1 MQERTKSFYV
11 VFAITAALIV
21 PAAIALRTV
30 VHPAILQATSDNP
43 TPLGYTWSLLLFIV
57 PIAALGWWFACRPDL
72 RFPRKAFWRTIGVLT
87 PFGFLL
93 DLLFG
98 NAFFIFP
105 NEAATLGCNI
115 PALGGAIP
123 IEEFVFYLTGFM
135 LVLLSYIWCDEY
147 WMAAYN
153 VPDYAAAAKGI
164 ARIVRFHFASVIL
177 GAALIAAAIV
187 YRKFVSGAADGF
199 PWYCIY
205 LVCASLIPSAGFFYT
220 ARSFINWRAFS
231 FTFFLLLLISLLWE
245 VTLALPY
252 GWWEY
257 KPRALMGLHI
267 GAWSGLPIEAV
278 CVWLAVSFTTVITYE
293 VIKIWKAL
301 GTRALEAFFGIGK

>member
-1 MQERTKSFYV
+1 MQERAKSFYV

-30 VHPAILQATSDNP
+30 VHPVILQATSDNP
-43 TPLGYTWSLLLFIV
+43 TPLGYTWSLALFII
-57 PIAALGWWFACRPDL
+57 PIGILAWWFGCRPDL
-72 RFPRKAFWRTIGVLT
+72 KFPRKAFWRTIAVLT
-87 PFGFLL
+87 PLGFAL

-105 NEAATLGCNI
+105 NKAATLGCNV
-115 PALGGAIP
+115 PGLGGAIP
-123 IEEFVFYLTGFM
+123 IEEFIFYLTGFM

-153 VPDYAAAAKGI
+153 VPDYKEAARDI
-164 ARIVRFHFASVIL
+164 TRIVRFHFGSVVL
-177 GAALIAAAIV
+177 GVVLIATAIL
-187 YRKFVSGAADGF
+187 YRKFLSNTSGGF
-199 PWYCIY
+199 PWYFIY
-205 LVCASLIPSAGFFYT
+205 LVCASLVPSSGFFCT
-220 ARSFINWRAFS
+220 AQRFINWRAFS
-231 FTFFLLLLISLLWE
+231 FTFFLLLLMSLLWE

-257 KPRALMGLHI
+257 RSNSLIGLHI